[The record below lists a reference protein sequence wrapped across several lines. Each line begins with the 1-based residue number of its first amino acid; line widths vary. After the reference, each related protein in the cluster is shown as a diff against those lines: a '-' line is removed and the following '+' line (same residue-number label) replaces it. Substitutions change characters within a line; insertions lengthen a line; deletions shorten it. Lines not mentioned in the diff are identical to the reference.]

1 MDVEFEETDKKVC
14 EVVGQSIQGCKDE
27 DERVY
32 GIKRL
37 VHNLITHLPHFDILD
52 DEGAMFHVA
61 PGR

>member
-1 MDVEFEETDKKVC
+1 MDVEVC

-37 VHNLITHLPHFDILD
+37 VHNLITHLPHFDIFD
-52 DEGAMFHVA
+52 YEGAMFHVA